1 MKYLIKIR
9 SWQALNGA
17 TLGWITLYKY
27 IIAIAYIYILSAN
40 ALTNSILFSAF

>member
-17 TLGWITLYKY
+17 TLGWLTLYKY
-27 IIAIAYIYILSAN
+27 IIAIAYICILSAN